1 MGLISLP
8 VLNKVSYSN
17 YWSNLWDSNLLYKK
31 YFFLSIFLNKYFN
44 LLFIDYTLTFLL
56 NIIKKNKLKK
66 GYYIYSVLKKKIF
79 KNFFLGKVWVLK
91 YQNTYLIIVNLFNTN
106 IINSNYKNNSLSTK
120 KLKNFFGYTYNQI
133 KVNKTNYL
141 NYKYKL

>member
-17 YWSNLWDSNLLYKK
+17 YWSNLWDSDLLYKK

-44 LLFIDYTLTFLL
+44 LLFVDYTLTFLL
-56 NIIKKNKLKK
+56 NVIKKNNLKK

-91 YQNTYLIIVNLFNTN
+91 YQKSYLIIINLFNSN
-106 IINSNYKNNSLSTK
+106 VIQHNQRFNSISSK
-120 KLKNFFGYTYNQI
+120 KLKNFFGYSYNQI
-133 KVNKTNYL
+133 KVNKVNYL
-141 NYKYKL
+141 NYKHKL